1 MLSTTLAWCLT
12 HALFPYPARWCR
24 VGLRSV
30 GTIAAWALVV
40 AAAGI
45 AVASLALA
53 AVKAL
58 RRKD

>member
-1 MLSTTLAWCLT
+1 
-12 HALFPYPARWCR
+12 
-24 VGLRSV
+24 V
-30 GTIAAWALVV
+30 GTIAAWVLVV

>member
-1 MLSTTLAWCLT
+1 
-12 HALFPYPARWCR
+12 
-24 VGLRSV
+24 V
-30 GTIAAWALVV
+30 LVV